1 MSLSSCTL
9 LLLLFQIG
17 LLLCGFCFAG
27 DPTASYELEF
37 SYITASPLG
46 VPQQVIAVNGKFPG
60 PTLNVTTNYNV
71 VVNVKNRLD
80 ESLLITWPGI
90 EMRRSSWQDGVLGTN
105 CPIPSKWNWTY
116 HFQVKDQIGSY
127 HYVPSTNFQRA
138 AGGFGGFVVT
148 NRKVIALPFD
158 TPDGD
163 IVITIGDWYTR
174 NHSDLRASLDN
185 GEELGMPDGVLINGK
200 GPFKY
205 SSVVP
210 DGINHTTLNVD
221 PGKTY
226 RIRVINVGVSTCLNF
241 RIQSHNLLLAEAEG
255 HYTSQQNYTS
265 FDIHVGQSYSF
276 LVTMDQNASSDFY
289 IVASPRFVNESV
301 WQRVTG
307 VAILH
312 YSNSKGHASGPLP
325 DAPNDVYDHSFAL
338 NQAMSV
344 RMNNSASGARPN
356 PQGSFHYGSINV
368 TNTYAL
374 RSAPPVMINGT
385 RRAAFNGVSF
395 ANPKITPVRLA
406 DSHNV
411 KGAYKLN
418 FPKTPL
424 DEPPRIARSIIN
436 ETYKG
441 FVEIILQN
449 NDTVV
454 QSFHMDG
461 YSFFVVGMA
470 YGNWTEDSRGSYNRW
485 DAISRSTT
493 QVFPG
498 GWTAI
503 LVYLDN
509 VGAWNLRT
517 VNLDRWYLGQET
529 YIRIVNPEDHEQKT
543 ELPMPDNALFC
554 GALGHLQ
561 RPQKQLSSA
570 GSTIQEQS
578 KSSYFMQ
585 VAFAAVVYMMI

>member
-1 MSLSSCTL
+1 MDDAACYFCIEVESQKRTTTYEMLPGAPTCSGEAVAPKRQLKAMYDATVDRECL
-9 LLLLFQIG
+9 LPFNDFRSQAG
-17 LLLCGFCFAG
+17 AFADPTVVLDEAS
-27 DPTASYELEF
+27 DPTANYELEY

-60 PTLNVTTNYNV
+60 PTLNVTTNYHV
-71 VVNVKNRLD
+71 IVNVKNRLD
-80 ESLLITWPGI
+80 ESLLITWYNIMTLPGI

-148 NRKVIALPFD
+148 NRKVIKLPFD
-158 TPDGD
+158 MPDED
-163 IVITIGDWYTR
+163 MVITIGDWFTR
-174 NHSDLRASLDN
+174 NHSVN
-185 GEELGMPDGVLINGK
+185 
-200 GPFKY
+200 
-205 SSVVP
+205 
-210 DGINHTTLNVD
+210 GINHTTLNVD

-241 RIQSHNLLLAEAEG
+241 RIQNHSLLLAEAEG
-255 HYTSQQNYTS
+255 HYTSQQNYSS

-289 IVASPRFVNESV
+289 VVASPRFVDQSE

-307 VAILH
+307 FTFI
-312 YSNSKGHASGPLP
+312 
-325 DAPNDVYDHSFAL
+325 
-338 NQAMSV
+338 

-356 PQGSFHYGSINV
+356 PQGSFHYGSINI
-368 TNTYAL
+368 TDTYVL
-374 RSAPPVMINGT
+374 RSVPPVMISGT
-385 RRAAFNGVSF
+385 RRASLNGISF

-406 DSHNV
+406 DRHNV

-424 DEPPRIARSIIN
+424 NEPPRIARSIIN
-436 ETYKG
+436 ETYKA
-441 FVEIILQN
+441 FVEIVLQN

-529 YIRIVNPEDHEQKT
+529 YIRIINPEDHEQKT
-543 ELPMPDNALFC
+543 ELPVPDNALFC
-554 GALGHLQ
+554 GVLGHLQ
-561 RPQKQLSSA
+561 RPQRTLSSA

-578 KSSYFMQ
+578 MSNYLMI
-585 VAFAAVVYMMI
+585 VAFAAAVVYVMMI